1 MRRLIKLAAATAFA
15 AAAGASASNAV
26 PTSAPSPAQ
35 PRPESADE
43 ARVHKL
49 VEPRMGSGVKVDAVT
64 KTGYGGLYEVRSGGD
79 IFYTDANARYMFV
92 GKVVDLTTLQ
102 DLTRARAD
110 QLAAIRFSDLPLE
123 MAIKTV
129 KGNGQRVM
137 AVFED
142 PNCPYCRKLHETLRQ
157 VDNVTVYT
165 FLLPILSDDSAAKA
179 KNIWCAPDRSEA
191 WQQWMA
197 DTRTAP
203 PGAPAA
209 CPTPNERVLALGR
222 KLHVQ
227 GTPTIYFAD
236 GSRSGSGF
244 DVATLEAKLR
254 SAHQ

>member
-1 MRRLIKLAAATAFA
+1 
-15 AAAGASASNAV
+15 V
-26 PTSAPSPAQ
+26 Q
-35 PRPESADE
+35 PRLETADE

-49 VEPRMGSGVKVDAVT
+49 VEPRMGNGVKVDAVQ
-64 KTGYGGLYEVRSGGD
+64 KTGYGGLYEVRTGGD

-92 GKVVDLTTLQ
+92 GKVVDLSTLQ

-110 QLAAIRFSDLPLE
+110 QLAAIRFADLPLE

-179 KNIWCAPDRSEA
+179 KNIWCAPDRSSA
-191 WQQWMA
+191 WREWMLDA
-197 DTRTAP
+197 KAA
-203 PGAPAA
+203 PGAPSA
-209 CPTPNERVLALGR
+209 CPTPNDQVLALGR

>member
-1 MRRLIKLAAATAFA
+1 MKIFMALAATMAFA
-15 AAAGASASNAV
+15 ATTGALAA
-26 PTSAPSPAQ
+26 TQ
-35 PRPESADE
+35 PRPETADE

-49 VEPRMGSGVKVDAVT
+49 VEPRMGSSVKVDAVS
-64 KTGYGGLYEVRSGGD
+64 KTGYGGLYEVRSGTD
-79 IFYTDANARYMFV
+79 IFYTDAEARYMFV
-92 GKVVDLTTLQ
+92 GKVVDLGTLQ

-110 QLAAIRFSDLPLE
+110 ELAAIRFTDLPLE

-129 KGNGQRVM
+129 KGKGQRVM

-179 KNIWCAPDRSEA
+179 KNIWCAPDRSQA
-191 WQQWMA
+191 WQQWMQDA
-197 DTRTAP
+197 KVAP
-203 PGAPAA
+203 PGAPSA
-209 CPTPNERVLALGR
+209 CPTPNEQVLALGR

-244 DVATLEAKLR
+244 DAATLEARLR
-254 SAHQ
+254 QAQQ

>member
-1 MRRLIKLAAATAFA
+1 MALGAIAIA
-15 AAAGASASNAV
+15 AAAHAET
-26 PTSAPSPAQ
+26 P
-35 PRPESADE
+35 DE

-49 VEPRMGSGVKVDAVT
+49 VEPRMGSNVKVDAVS

-79 IFYTDANARYMFV
+79 IFYTDAGARYMFV
-92 GKVVDLTTLQ
+92 GKIVDLTTLQ

-110 QLAAIRFSDLPLE
+110 ELAAIRFADLPLD

-142 PNCPYCRKLHETLRQ
+142 PNCPYCRKLHQTLGQ
-157 VDNVTVYT
+157 IDNVTVYT
-165 FLLPILSDDSAAKA
+165 FLLNILSDDSAAKS
-179 KNIWCAPDRSEA
+179 KNIWCAPDRSLA
-191 WQQWMA
+191 WQQWMTEA
-197 DTRTAP
+197 KPAP
-203 PGAPAA
+203 SAPAA
-209 CPTPNERVLALGR
+209 CITPNEQVLALGR

-244 DVATLEAKLR
+244 DLATLEARLNHATR
-254 SAHQ
+254 